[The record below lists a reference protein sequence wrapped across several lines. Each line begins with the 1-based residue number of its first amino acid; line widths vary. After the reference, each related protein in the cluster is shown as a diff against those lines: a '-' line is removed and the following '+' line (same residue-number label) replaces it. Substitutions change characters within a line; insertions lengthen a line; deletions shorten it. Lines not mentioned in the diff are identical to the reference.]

1 MCECTPPSLNSPR
14 KCSCRCRPRSM
25 ACLNSGTSSSSL
37 FATSASIFV
46 MSIRTTRPAP
56 IFICPTSLFP
66 ICPSGK
72 PTAGPDVPISVFGNV
87 RNNSSYTGF
96 RASAIAFPS
105 VSARYPHPS
114 STVNTIGFGRFVI
127 AQKNTRPSRD
137 LSHGLV
143 SQCLFVPSIRKAAP
157 VPADSAQSAALL
169 HAFPAGQTIRLMLA

>member
-1 MCECTPPSLNSPR
+1 R
-14 KCSCRCRPRSM
+14 RWRAGGRGGAWGGGGGGRRGGVGGGWVRRGGRARRGRCAGARWRS
-25 ACLNSGTSSSSL
+25 G
-37 FATSASIFV
+37 
-46 MSIRTTRPAP
+46 
-56 IFICPTSLFP
+56 
-66 ICPSGK
+66 PSGK

-137 LSHGLV
+137 LSQIGRA
-143 SQCLFVPSIRKAAP
+143 SCRES
-157 VPADSAQSAALL
+157 
-169 HAFPAGQTIRLMLA
+169 G